1 MSLDWKT
8 LAFELLNFVVLM
20 LILGRFLFRPVR
32 KVMAERKAEIEAKQR
47 EVAAALESAEAS
59 RRGFEARKG
68 ELEAGAEAL
77 AADARARAEKS
88 AEAIVGEAR
97 HEAQRIVDAANA
109 EVEALHRR
117 ALADLRPALVR
128 LAGEAAARLLAEPG
142 LPGLAPVFAGRAAA
156 ALLASLPARPLP
168 PIRAWI
174 SADADMDAVVGVLR
188 RELGAAATI
197 DAVRDES
204 MVGGVRLSA
213 AGVEVEASASA
224 SLAAWSTDH
233 DLGDVAGEGER

>member
-8 LAFELLNFVVLM
+8 LVFELLNFVVLM

-32 KVMAERKAEIEAKQR
+32 KVMTDRKAEIEAKQR

-68 ELEAGAEAL
+68 ELDAGAEAL

-109 EVEALHRR
+109 EVDALRRR
-117 ALADLRPALVR
+117 ALADLRPSLVR
-128 LAGEAAARLLAEPG
+128 LASEAAARLLAEPG
-142 LPGLAPVFAGRAAA
+142 VPSLAAVFASRAAA
-156 ALLASLPARPLP
+156 ALLGSLPTRPLP
-168 PIRAWI
+168 PVHAWI
-174 SADADMDAVVGVLR
+174 SADADMDAVLAVLR
-188 RELGAAATI
+188 RELGPAASI

-204 MVGGVRLSA
+204 LVGGVRLA
-213 AGVEVEASASA
+213 AGGVEVEASASA
-224 SLAAWSTDH
+224 SLAAWSADH
-233 DLGDVAGEGER
+233 DAPASEGER